1 MVSVLGRLEE
11 RERAARKRVEEL
23 QAELEAAQSEW
34 DEWLVARRRVGEVWG
49 DGGET
54 AGQDGE
60 AGKTSDGSEAA
71 VPVAAKSGSVVP
83 VWREGLSAE
92 VLAPEYQ
99 QVMGLLAERRA
110 VGGQLLN
117 CREITA
123 LLGLEVVRR
132 RPRACGAS
140 SSGSLRGDGRTSRC
154 RAGSPAAMAETAG
167 HEHGHRP
174 QDHRLRRRGQPLVVA
189 GEAPGAGEPGGWV
202 GRAPRASA

>member
-1 MVSVLGRLEE
+1 MASVLGRLEE

-34 DEWLVARRRVGEVWG
+34 DEWLIARRRVGEVWD

-83 VWREGLSAE
+83 LWREGLSAE

-110 VGGQLLN
+110 AGGQPLN

-123 LLGLEVVRR
+123 LLGLEVVPAKTEGVRCKLKR
-132 RPRACGAS
+132 LVARGWAHEPVPGRFAC
-140 SSGSLRGDGRTSRC
+140 GDGRDG
-154 RAGSPAAMAETAG
+154 GS
-167 HEHGHRP
+167 
-174 QDHRLRRRGQPLVVA
+174 
-189 GEAPGAGEPGGWV
+189 
-202 GRAPRASA
+202 

>member
-1 MVSVLGRLEE
+1 VEVACWRCVVASVLGRLEE

-34 DEWLVARRRVGEVWG
+34 DEWLIARRRVGEVW

-60 AGKTSDGSEAA
+60 VRMTPDGSEATA
-71 VPVAAKSGSVVP
+71 LAARPGSVVP
-83 VWREGLSAE
+83 PWRQGLSAE

-110 VGGQLLN
+110 TGGQPLN

-123 LLGLEVVRR
+123 LLGLEVVAAKTEGVRCKLKR
-132 RPRACGAS
+132 LVARGWAHEPTPGRFAC
-140 SSGSLRGDGRTSRC
+140 GDGRVG
-154 RAGSPAAMAETAG
+154 GS
-167 HEHGHRP
+167 
-174 QDHRLRRRGQPLVVA
+174 
-189 GEAPGAGEPGGWV
+189 
-202 GRAPRASA
+202 